1 MKILLKAEPSSDE
14 NFELKNQN
22 SKILFQGSQ
31 NKLEY
36 AYLYQNQV
44 ADVNENVL
52 DAAPALIA
60 LDIGDNQLED
70 HKLGFI
76 PKGLWFKISTNHLIR
91 TIGVI

>member
-1 MKILLKAEPSSDE
+1 
-14 NFELKNQN
+14 
-22 SKILFQGSQ
+22 
-31 NKLEY
+31 
-36 AYLYQNQV
+36 LYQNQV

-52 DAAPALIA
+52 DAAPALRA

-76 PKGLWFKISTNHLIR
+76 PKGLWFNISKNHFIR